1 MSREYYT
8 FGFEEAGLAFMSRR
22 TLKTHGGFFA
32 AHLKHGMHVLDVG
45 CGPGSIT
52 IGIAERVGSGRVTGV
67 DLDESQVA
75 LAKRAAAEHEIT
87 NADFQTGDAY
97 ALAFDDAHFDALYC
111 NALLEHVS
119 DPVRAMREFYRV
131 LKPGGV
137 VGVAGPHWSRFLIAP
152 MDPALAVAV
161 DAFTALQR
169 SNGGDVDVG
178 GKLSQLAL
186 EAGFERVKLRAA
198 YQNYDPV
205 WLMTE
210 TLIAT
215 LDEAGQS
222 ACAQTWREWSNLPHA
237 TFAMAWGRCI
247 GFKPAAR

>member
-1 MSREYYT
+1 MSEENYT
-8 FGFEEAGLAFMSRR
+8 FGFEEAALAFMSRR

-32 AHLKHGMHVLDVG
+32 AHLKRGMHVLDVA

-67 DLDESQVA
+67 DLEESQVA
-75 LAKRAAAEHEIT
+75 LARSAAAEHGIT

-97 ALAFDDAHFDALYC
+97 ALPFDDAQFDALFC

-119 DPVRAMREFYRV
+119 DPEKVLRECLRV

-152 MDPALAVAV
+152 MNPALAAAIE
-161 DAFTALQR
+161 AFTGLQR

-186 EAGFERVKLRAA
+186 DAGFERVKLRAA

-205 WLMTE
+205 WLITE
-210 TLIAT
+210 MLMET
-215 LDEAGQS
+215 LDEAGQTIH
-222 ACAQTWREWSNLPHA
+222 AQTLREWSNFPHA

-247 GFKPAAR
+247 GFKPKVG